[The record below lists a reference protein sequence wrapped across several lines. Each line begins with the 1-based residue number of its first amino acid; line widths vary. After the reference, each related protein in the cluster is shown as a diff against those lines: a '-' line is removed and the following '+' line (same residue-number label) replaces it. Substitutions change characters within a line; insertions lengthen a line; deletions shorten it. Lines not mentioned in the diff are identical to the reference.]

1 MVAKSEDV
9 IGVPIFQASLDLLE
23 LQGNEFKIGVA
34 PTEPQLEQFHDK
46 PLRLSIL
53 KLGKR
58 PRILLRH
65 ARGKQRARKEAPD
78 RFRRPPDAPL
88 NHVRSRCRLGSFQTL
103 HHVRVRQNIVGT
115 REAPGD
121 REKSGVLPPSALV
134 RAGVMAR
141 ARFHAAPQSPQSRG
155 IVLIAAPITNL

>member
-1 MVAKSEDV
+1 MVKSEDGV
-9 IGVPIFQASLDLLE
+9 GVPIFQGSLDLLE
-23 LQGNEFKIGVA
+23 RQGNEFKIGVA

-78 RFRRPPDAPL
+78 RFRRPPDAHL

-115 REAPGD
+115 PMAQAIGKNLGYFHHQHWSGPGSWPEPDFMLRHRAPSLG
-121 REKSGVLPPSALV
+121 AL
-134 RAGVMAR
+134 
-141 ARFHAAPQSPQSRG
+141 S
-155 IVLIAAPITNL
+155 